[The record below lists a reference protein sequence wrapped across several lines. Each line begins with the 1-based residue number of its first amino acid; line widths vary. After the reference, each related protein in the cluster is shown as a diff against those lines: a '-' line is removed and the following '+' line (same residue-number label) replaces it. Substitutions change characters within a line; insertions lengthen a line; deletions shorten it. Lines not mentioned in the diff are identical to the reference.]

1 MAKLYEREFG
11 AITTNAPKV
20 QEEKPAPQPVQATK
34 EKPKEDAKR
43 ANKYLEE
50 DQDFIDDIPMISD
63 AVAGKDNDW
72 KDDFK
77 KSSDIFDTSK
87 DKIKNA

>member
-1 MAKLYEREFG
+1 M
-11 AITTNAPKV
+11 
-20 QEEKPAPQPVQATK
+20 QAAK
-34 EKPKEDAKR
+34 EKDKEDAKR

-63 AVAGKDNDW
+63 AVVSKSNEW